1 MDKSART
8 NAVKNQSRVRERLE
22 IVSRISKWAG
32 GEDQAKVWYR
42 AQPIAAFGNR
52 TAEELVNSGQTSALR
67 DYLDHLAI
75 GGYS

>member
-22 IVSRISKWAG
+22 IVSRISKW
-32 GEDQAKVWYR
+32 EDQVKVWYR